1 MSKLFKLLIL
11 VFIFAPAISQA
22 TVFTFPS
29 NEKVFTSLKEI
40 EINPSY
46 QAVQTNSSMI
56 FKPNVEDLVYAQI
69 GGRKLTKELNIVDE
83 KTAQQILDLEKKIEQ
98 PARSA
103 RLVMEKGR
111 VTQFDPGQNG
121 RSLDTRH
128 LITSLKN
135 NQTAE
140 ELPLFISLPLF
151 SLADTNSIG
160 IKELIATGESDF
172 TGSSSNRIHN
182 IKVGASKYYGLIIK
196 PGEEFAFNKYLGDI
210 DAANGFLPEMVI
222 KREGVVP
229 EFGGGLCQVSSTV
242 FRAAMVAGFPITT
255 RRNHSFAVKYY
266 APQGTDATIYP
277 GAQDLKFIND
287 SPSNIL
293 IITRVEGTKLYYDY
307 YGTKDDR
314 IVELQDPVQYDKK
327 PDGSMKAK
335 WVRKITVNGSTRE
348 ETFNSNYV
356 SPDLFK
362 KVENVASTPNPD
374 SQVSDP
380 NTSPQGSP
388 VLDTNNT
395 PSQ

>member
-1 MSKLFKLLIL
+1 MLKLLKLLIL

-29 NEKVFTSLKEI
+29 NEKVLTGLKET
-40 EINPSY
+40 EITPSY
-46 QAVQTNSSMI
+46 QAAQTDSSII
-56 FKPNVEDLVYAQI
+56 FKPNAEDLVHAQF
-69 GGRKLTKELNIVDE
+69 GGKKLTKEINVVDE

-103 RLVMEKGR
+103 RMVMEKDR

-121 RSLDTRH
+121 LSLDTKH
-128 LITSLKN
+128 LIASLQN
-135 NQTAE
+135 NE
-140 ELPLFISLPLF
+140 SGEDMPLFVSLPLF

-160 IKELIATGESDF
+160 IKELIATGESNF
-172 TGSSSNRIHN
+172 VGSSSNRIHN
-182 IKVGASKYYGLIIK
+182 IKVGASKDYGLIIK
-196 PGEEFAFNKYLGDI
+196 PGEEFSFNKYLGDI
-210 DAANGFLPEMVI
+210 DAANGYVPEMVI

-229 EFGGGLCQVSSTV
+229 EFGGGLCQVSSTAY
-242 FRAAMVAGFPITT
+242 RAAMIAGFPITA

-287 SPSNIL
+287 SPSNML

-314 IVELQDPVQYDKK
+314 VVELMDPVQYDRK

-335 WVRKITVNGSTRE
+335 WVRKITMKGNTKE
-348 ETFNSNYV
+348 EVFNSNYV

-362 KVENVASTPNPD
+362 KVENAASTPNPD
-374 SQVSDP
+374 SPPQEPGASLP
-380 NTSPQGSP
+380 NPSTPD
-388 VLDTNNT
+388 VNNP